1 MLVCHCKQVSDRQIR
16 DAVRAGA
23 RTRGEVARAC
33 AAGTRCGGCRPAVE
47 EIVLHEAGLH
57 ATTRL
62 EHAPAAEAP
71 SLG

>member
-23 RTRGEVARAC
+23 RTRGDVARAC
-33 AAGTRCGGCRPAVE
+33 AAGTRCGGCGPAVE
-47 EIVLHEAGLH
+47 EIVSREAGPL

-62 EHAPAAEAP
+62 EHHPAGPAS

>member
-23 RTRGEVARAC
+23 RTRGDVARAC
-33 AAGTRCGGCRPAVE
+33 AAGTRCGGCVPAVE
-47 EIVLHEAGLH
+47 EIVAREAGPL

-62 EHAPAAEAP
+62 ERGHATGASSP
-71 SLG
+71 G